1 MEIFLKN
8 VEAEPNRLRFHTLRR
23 RGDSAR
29 IRPALYWH
37 GIPDRFDHSY
47 HLVPLR
53 CIRNGLRNAA
63 AVDGLAAGIDAPQHD
78 AVRPVFCFMQGNIKD
93 VSQEVIL
100 ANQQRI
106 ISRLREAG
114 IQPVVQSVLLVHNNA
129 ALNARI
135 WNLNT
140 VLTVCGTGDR
150 LARSEPRTDGQQRT
164 ESPIHD

>member
-1 MEIFLKN
+1 MLLSGSSYFSIKNSGDIFK
-8 VEAEPNRLRFHTLRR
+8 EC
-23 RGDSAR
+23 GDSAR

-78 AVRPVFCFMQGNIKD
+78 AVRPVFCFTQGNIKD

-100 ANQQRI
+100 INQQRI

>member
-1 MEIFLKN
+1 M
-8 VEAEPNRLRFHTLRR
+8 EAEPNRLRFHTLRR

-29 IRPALYWH
+29 IRPALCWH
-37 GIPDRFDHSY
+37 GIPDRFDHSH

-53 CIRNGLRNAA
+53 RIQNGLRNAA

-100 ANQQRI
+100 VNQQRI